1 MHMKFVP
8 LVFIVLLLSSC
19 ASLNLVRHTVTPS
32 KPITADKLALQR
44 LAGSLKDPDSLKL
57 RSVSTYSV
65 DNGSRIIIG
74 EWNAKNSFGGY
85 VGFESFYLRHK
96 NGYIIASHQ
105 SYSANGAISE
115 VRYGYVMLS
124 D

>member
-1 MHMKFVP
+1 V
-8 LVFIVLLLSSC
+8 
-19 ASLNLVRHTVTPS
+19 
-32 KPITADKLALQR
+32 ALQR

-57 RSVSTYSV
+57 RSVLTYSV
-65 DNGSRIIIG
+65 DNGSRIILG

-96 NGYIIASHQ
+96 NGYIIASRQ
-105 SYSANGAISE
+105 GYAANDAISE